1 MRFHTHDWTMNTV
14 AIAALAVGL
23 TTMSAGGAFA
33 ARTIRL
39 DAGTVIPVRLND
51 PISSSDSRKGDTFTA
66 TVKPTDASEYGL
78 PDGTKIDGRV
88 TGVRAQRDKDPGI
101 LEVSFERI
109 RLPDGHSYAI
119 DGSLIGLD
127 NKSVERASDG
137 RLTAKPSHKNDR
149 LTYAGYGA
157 GAGLIVGLITKRPL
171 EDAVLGGLLGY
182 GFSAL
187 QKGHSNARDVSLKPG
202 TEMGVRIDRR
212 ATLTAYDDNESS
224 RDRRDEGADHY
235 RVSTDR
241 KDYHT
246 VRGTDNTTGAL
257 RPATIGVMIDDRD
270 ISFDSTARPILGRDD
285 VVLVPVVPVLRAAKV
300 PYTYNSESRALR
312 ATGTAEPVRV
322 AVGSS
327 IAVVDGKRRV
337 RMEAPVQR
345 IDGTLYVP
353 VKFLEIATGYD
364 VHYDT
369 GSRTVVM
376 TTR

>member
-1 MRFHTHDWTMNTV
+1 MRFHTNDWTMNKVVT
-14 AIAALAVGL
+14 ATLALGLATFGSVGAL
-23 TTMSAGGAFA
+23 A

-51 PISSSDSRKGDTFTA
+51 PISSNDSRKGDTFTA

-78 PDGTKIDGRV
+78 PDGTKIDGRI

-101 LEVSFERI
+101 IEVSFERI

-127 NKSVERASDG
+127 NKSVERRSDG
-137 RLTAKPSHKNDR
+137 RLIAKPSHKNDR

-187 QKGHSNARDVSLKPG
+187 QKGHSDARDVSLKPG

-212 ATLTAYDDNESS
+212 ATLTAYDDNETS
-224 RDRRDEGADHY
+224 RDSRDNGADRY

-241 KDYHT
+241 KDYDT
-246 VRGTDNTTGAL
+246 VRGTDNTTGAV

-270 ISFDSTARPILGRDD
+270 ISFDSTARPIVGRDD
-285 VVLVPVVPVLRAAKV
+285 VVLVPVVPVLRAAKI
-300 PYTYNSESRALR
+300 PYTYNSDSRALR
-312 ATGTAEPVRV
+312 STGTAEPVRV

-327 IAVVDGKRRV
+327 IAVVNGTKRV
-337 RMEAPVQR
+337 RMEATVQR

-353 VKFLEIATGYD
+353 MKFLQIATGYE
-364 VHYDT
+364 VHYDA